1 MWVKNF
7 FPCVILFFP
16 DGTSN
21 AAQAAQHKK
30 AAMDKIRDVW
40 TARSAVGYLDAQC
53 TTPADI
59 LTAISGLEW
68 EDEYL
73 IPEKNTHII

>member
-1 MWVKNF
+1 MAQV
-7 FPCVILFFP
+7 
-16 DGTSN
+16 T
-21 AAQAAQHKK
+21 AAQAAQQ
-30 AAMDKIRDVW
+30 AAMDKICDVW

-59 LTAISGLEW
+59 LTALSSLEW

-73 IPEKNTHII
+73 IPGKNTHVI

>member
-1 MWVKNF
+1 MAQV
-7 FPCVILFFP
+7 
-16 DGTSN
+16 T

-40 TARSAVGYLDAQC
+40 TAHSAVGYLNAQC
-53 TTPADI
+53 TTSAD
-59 LTAISGLEW
+59 LLAALSGLEW

-73 IPEKNTHII
+73 SPGKNTHVI